1 MSRRIIPPTQDEM
14 FDIEQSRQAIERHPQ
29 HTVNIPQRLQNR
41 LTEGIVIASRRPNA
55 RNMAYEARSQLGH
68 HNKYTASGGTS
79 RSDRRTSYQHSINN
93 PALYAK
99 AKRIADRTYKK
110 PSAYKSGFIVKTYKD
125 LGGTYRDTSN
135 PKTLKRWFKEKWT
148 DIGHKSYPV
157 YRPTKRINK
166 HTPLTASEIDP
177 VQARKQ
183 IRLKQKIRGDANLPR
198 FLKR

>member
-1 MSRRIIPPTQDEM
+1 MNLDSVE
-14 FDIEQSRQAIERHPQ
+14 
-29 HTVNIPQRLQNR
+29 
-41 LTEGIVIASRRPNA
+41 
-55 RNMAYEARSQLGH
+55 RNM
-68 HNKYTASGGTS
+68 YTGAGGNQTY
-79 RSDRRTSYQHSINN
+79 RQTINN

-110 PSAYKSGFIVKTYKD
+110 PSAYKSGFIVKTYKE
-125 LGGTYRDTSN
+125 LGGTYRNNPSS
-135 PKTLKRWFKEKWT
+135 PKTLKRWFKEKWA

-183 IRLKQKIRGDANLPR
+183 IRLKQKIRGKSNLPR
-198 FLKR
+198 FARKNPFGRRLPSLS